1 MDSNT
6 VIETLKKGVRVSLGA
21 TTAVVESLQDTQKRE
36 ENLASL
42 RLGPAE
48 LTELWAQKGEKTEE
62 EARKVMD
69 DFLTQ
74 NGLKMDG
81 TGSTAYQGN
90 AAGASASSDRPFV
103 EESLQEGL
111 RNLTT
116 ELEAI
121 RQALTQ
127 PPGE

>member
-36 ENLASL
+36 ENLANL
-42 RLGPAE
+42 QLNPVELAE
-48 LTELWAQKGEKTEE
+48 LLATKGAKTEE

-74 NGLKMDG
+74 NGLKMNAPQSPNAESDPFRASTQSPSGIDG
-81 TGSTAYQGN
+81 DLQQG
-90 AAGASASSDRPFV
+90 
-103 EESLQEGL
+103 LQ
-111 RNLTT
+111 NLTE
-116 ELEAI
+116 ELATIRKAI
-121 RQALTQ
+121 L
-127 PPGE
+127 E

>member
-42 RLGPAE
+42 QLGPVE
-48 LTELWAQKGEKTEE
+48 LAELWATKGEKTEE
-62 EARKVMD
+62 EARKVVD

-74 NGLKMDG
+74 NGLKMN
-81 TGSTAYQGN
+81 SPQSSSESEAFREP
-90 AAGASASSDRPFV
+90 APGATVV
-103 EESLQEGL
+103 ESSLQQGL
-111 RNLTT
+111 KDLTE
-116 ELEAI
+116 ELATI
-121 RQALTQ
+121 RKALLD
-127 PPGE
+127 

>member
-1 MDSNT
+1 M
-6 VIETLKKGVRVSLGA
+6 IETLKKGVRVSLGA

-90 AAGASASSDRPFV
+90 ASGASASSDRPFV

>member
-6 VIETLKKGVRVSLGA
+6 VIETVKKGVRVSLGA
-21 TTAVVESLQDTQKRE
+21 TTAVLESLQDTQKRE

-42 RLGPAE
+42 QLGPAE
-48 LTELWAQKGEKTEE
+48 LAELWAQKGEKTEE

-81 TGSTAYQGN
+81 SVSTAAQGN
-90 AAGASASSDRPFV
+90 ASGAPSSGRMPVVDGT
-103 EESLQEGL
+103 LQEGL
-111 RNLTT
+111 RNLTA
-116 ELEAI
+116 ELEGI
-121 RQALTQ
+121 RKALTQ
-127 PPGE
+127 

>member
-6 VIETLKKGVRVSLGA
+6 VIETVKKGVRVSLGA

-81 TGSTAYQGN
+81 TGSTAPQDN
-90 AAGASASSDRPFV
+90 PAGASASSGRPFV
-103 EESLQEGL
+103 EDALQAGL
-111 RNLTT
+111 RNLTA